1 MLFEFIS
8 GTNNPK
14 IQRRSDGKKVRFK
27 GPGIIYAEDKKIDKW
42 FSKMS
47 TTATRDPALFISNS
61 VTDHKK

>member
-27 GPGIIYAEDKKIDKW
+27 GPGIIYAEDKKN
-42 FSKMS
+42 
-47 TTATRDPALFISNS
+47 R
-61 VTDHKK
+61 